1 MRACPGVHLGLP
13 CTLISKSF
21 ELLKP
26 KFQTETAEMS
36 QQWRVFPPKSISLLI
51 YSAWNAVQCQGTDE
65 RRTPPPGQWC
75 LFHGWDTQERLGM
88 FGCFHDGEYN
98 VVPLVSTP
106 FWAFVNET
114 RYRSLHLPSVELGFL
129 SSSRMFHGKCYMSV
143 CARVCVGGCACTHV
157 SSKTSSCL

>member
-1 MRACPGVHLGLP
+1 MPWGTSWSSLHSNLQILWTSQAQ
-13 CTLISKSF
+13 ISNRDCRDVTTVESI
-21 ELLKP
+21 
-26 KFQTETAEMS
+26 
-36 QQWRVFPPKSISLLI
+36 PPKKHFFINIFCLECSAEPGDRWKENTSPGAVVSLPWL
-51 YSAWNAVQCQGTDE
+51 
-65 RRTPPPGQWC
+65 RM
-75 LFHGWDTQERLGM
+75 QERLGM
-88 FGCFHDGEYN
+88 FGCFHDGECN